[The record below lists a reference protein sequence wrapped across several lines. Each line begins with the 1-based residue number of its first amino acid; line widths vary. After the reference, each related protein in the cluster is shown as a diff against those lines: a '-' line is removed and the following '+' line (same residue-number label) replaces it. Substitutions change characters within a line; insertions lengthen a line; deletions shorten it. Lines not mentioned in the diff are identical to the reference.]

1 VPLTPAHLASG
12 TVRTRL
18 AAVALEAAAGVDG
31 VVGGD
36 AGPNRLHVTESG
48 PGGSG
53 GPLAGVRAVAEP
65 GGGYAVD
72 LGLRAGLVP
81 LEALAHRVRLA
92 VHGAAGAAGLG
103 TELGPI
109 SVTFHDVVD
118 PDQELAEAF
127 AAALDTT
134 GGAPAP

>member
-48 PGGSG
+48 SG

-65 GGGYAVD
+65 DGGYAVD

-81 LEALAHRVRLA
+81 LEALADRVRLA

-103 TELGPI
+103 GELGPI

>member
-1 VPLTPAHLASG
+1 VPLTPAHPASG

-48 PGGSG
+48 SG

-65 GGGYAVD
+65 DGGYAVD